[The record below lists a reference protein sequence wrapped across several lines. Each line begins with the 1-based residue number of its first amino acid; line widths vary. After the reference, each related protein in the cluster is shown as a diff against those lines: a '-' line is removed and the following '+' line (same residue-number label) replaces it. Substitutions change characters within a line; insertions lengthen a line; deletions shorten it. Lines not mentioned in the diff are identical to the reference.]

1 MKKATTIALLVMLFL
16 SVKTFAQMPMADM
29 SKAKIIAVVNK
40 ASWCPVC
47 KAHGQNVGMVLMP
60 YMKQGL
66 AVLMNDLSDETTK
79 TASAREL
86 KSAGVYPAVKGV
98 KETGVVIFVDA
109 KTHKKL
115 GETTIAISDDD
126 LKKEIEKYLNS

>member
-1 MKKATTIALLVMLFL
+1 MKKATTIALLIMLL
-16 SVKTFAQMPMADM
+16 SGVKTFAQMPMQDM
-29 SKAKIIAVVNK
+29 GKMKIIAVVNK

-47 KAHGQNVGMVLMP
+47 KAHGQNAGMIMMP

-66 AVLMNDLSDETTK
+66 AILMNDLSDDQTK
-79 TASAREL
+79 ASSKKSL
-86 KSAGVYPAVKGV
+86 TSAGVYHAVKGV
-98 KETGVVIFVDA
+98 KETGVVIFVDG

-115 GETTIAISDDD
+115 GQTSIAISDDD

>member
-1 MKKATTIALLVMLFL
+1 MKKATTIAAVFLLFL
-16 SVKTFAQMPMADM
+16 SVKIFAQMPAADM
-29 SKAKIIAVVNK
+29 SKAKVIAVVNK

-47 KAHGQNVGMVLMP
+47 KAHGQNAGMVMMP

-79 TASAREL
+79 AASVKGL

-115 GETTIAISDDD
+115 GETTIAISDEE